1 MDKMNKTNK
10 APQTDKTYKTN
21 KATQTDKTYKPSQQG
36 KTDKAF
42 KPSRRDKADK
52 SGQTGCRGKAKPLR
66 SLRTFNI
73 RLCRHLYINIWF
85 LPVLLCAVLGDYLNL
100 FAAAYICAL
109 CHELAHVGCARA
121 LGVPISS
128 VTVYPFGV
136 AARLKSGYIRSSAK
150 EFAVAFAGPFAS
162 LLLFWISCAAGSV
175 CRAEIFFRSADIN
188 LAICIINLVPA
199 LPLDGGRMLK
209 SILTSYFGIIRA
221 YNFMLR
227 LSRTAIVI
235 LLTAAAV
242 LFFVSG
248 FNFSLIL
255 IAAFLLQNLC
265 AEQEAITVITL
276 KEILSTKNKLSDFT
290 LPSRTLC
297 ADSSRP
303 AREILRY
310 LTYDSYCTVNVM
322 GENSEIIKTLTE
334 TQILSALTE
343 SGIRTRY
350 RDIV

>member
-1 MDKMNKTNK
+1 MDKTYKTNRTPQTDKAYKTNK
-10 APQTDKTYKTN
+10 APQTDK
-21 KATQTDKTYKPSQQG
+21 
-36 KTDKAF
+36 AF
-42 KPSRRDKADK
+42 KPSQPGKADK
-52 SGQTGCRGKAKPLR
+52 IKPRR

-85 LPVLLCAVLGDYLNL
+85 LPVLLCAVLGDYPDL
-100 FAAAYICAL
+100 FAAAYICAF

-175 CRAEIFFRSADIN
+175 CHAEIFFRSADIN

-209 SILTSYFGIIRA
+209 SVLTSYFGIIRA

-235 LLTAAAV
+235 LLAAAAV

-334 TQILSALTE
+334 TQILSALTK